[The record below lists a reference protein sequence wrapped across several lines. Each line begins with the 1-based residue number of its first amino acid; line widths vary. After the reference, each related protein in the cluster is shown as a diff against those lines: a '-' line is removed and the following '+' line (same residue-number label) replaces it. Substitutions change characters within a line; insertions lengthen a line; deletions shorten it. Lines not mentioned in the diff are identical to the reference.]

1 MGRTDKMT
9 GFRTWLQEM
18 WMQHKDEYSDMHIP
32 IPESNLAEYFGKYK
46 YWLKRE
52 YRHQKGIK

>member
-1 MGRTDKMT
+1 MT

-18 WMQHKDEYSDMHIP
+18 WMQHKDEYADLHIP
-32 IPESNLAEYFGKYK
+32 IPESDLTEYFRKYK

-52 YRHQKGIK
+52 YRHQKGHN